1 MSIPSDHNW
10 HEVCIN
16 NFSIPTLY
24 FSRILPCGIP
34 KGYSSGR
41 QYQLQERKDIMI
53 IVTMEMT
60 VLPEKQKELL
70 QTLQAISASTRKLK
84 GCISSHIF
92 QDMENKSTLSLIQ
105 KWETHEDLDNH
116 LRSDEFSALLG
127 TDNLLSKP
135 FEFKLNGVSYTA
147 GMEAVKA
154 AHKQRT

>member
-1 MSIPSDHNW
+1 
-10 HEVCIN
+10 
-16 NFSIPTLY
+16 
-24 FSRILPCGIP
+24 
-34 KGYSSGR
+34 
-41 QYQLQERKDIMI
+41 MI

-84 GCISSHIF
+84 GCMSSNVF
-92 QDMENKSTLSLIQ
+92 KDMENENALSLVE
-105 KWETHEDLDNH
+105 KWETQEDLDNH
-116 LRSDEFSALLG
+116 LRSDKFSALLG
-127 TDNLLSKP
+127 TNNLLSKP

>member
-1 MSIPSDHNW
+1 MNRT
-10 HEVCIN
+10 V
-16 NFSIPTLY
+16 Y
-24 FSRILPCGIP
+24 FFVLR
-34 KGYSSGR
+34 R
-41 QYQLQERKDIMI
+41 HQLQERKDIMI

-70 QTLQAISASTRKLK
+70 QTLQAISASTHKFK

-92 QDMENKSTLSLIQ
+92 QDMENESTLSLIQ
-105 KWETHEDLDNH
+105 KWETQGDLDNH

-147 GMEAVKA
+147 GMEDVKA

>member
-10 HEVCIN
+10 HEVCSN

-24 FSRILPCGIP
+24 FSRILPCG
-34 KGYSSGR
+34 

-70 QTLQAISASTRKLK
+70 QTLQAISASTRRLK
-84 GCISSHIF
+84 GCMNSNVF
-92 QDMENKSTLSLIQ
+92 KDMENENVLSLVE
-105 KWETHEDLDNH
+105 KWETQEDLDNH
-116 LRSDEFSALLG
+116 LNSDEFSALLG

-135 FEFKLNGVSYTA
+135 FEFKLNGISYTA

-154 AHKQRT
+154 ARKQRTLGQ

>member
-1 MSIPSDHNW
+1 
-10 HEVCIN
+10 
-16 NFSIPTLY
+16 
-24 FSRILPCGIP
+24 
-34 KGYSSGR
+34 
-41 QYQLQERKDIMI
+41 MI

-60 VLPEKQKELL
+60 ALPEKQKEFL

-84 GCISSHIF
+84 GCMNSKVF
-92 QDMENKSTLSLIQ
+92 RDMENENALNLVE
-105 KWETHEDLDNH
+105 KWETQEDLDNH

-154 AHKQRT
+154 AREPRA

>member
-10 HEVCIN
+10 HEVCSN

-84 GCISSHIF
+84 GCMNSKVF
-92 QDMENKSTLSLIQ
+92 QDIEDENALSMIE
-105 KWETHEDLDNH
+105 KWETQEDLDNH
-116 LRSDEFSALLG
+116 LRSGEFSALLG